1 MILLCQIIPTIV
13 TLNKIFY
20 MCFGVF
26 AFFNKH
32 FNFLDLFRDIPILRR
47 KTYQR
52 QAFHVRK
59 KGKA

>member
-1 MILLCQIIPTIV
+1 
-13 TLNKIFY
+13 